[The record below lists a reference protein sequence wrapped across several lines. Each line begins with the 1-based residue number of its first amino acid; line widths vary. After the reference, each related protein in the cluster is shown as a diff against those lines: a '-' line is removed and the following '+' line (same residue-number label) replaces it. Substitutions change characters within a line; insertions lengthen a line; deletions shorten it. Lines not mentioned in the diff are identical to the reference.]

1 MDQSMFS
8 ENLHKAFWMVEFTVG
23 VDYFRFWFKAE
34 ATSGTCHAFH
44 VDNTEKDCLK
54 IDKD

>member
-1 MDQSMFS
+1 MDQSMSS
-8 ENLHKAFWMVEFTVG
+8 ENLHETFWMVEFTVG

-34 ATSGTCHAFH
+34 ATSGTCHALH

-54 IDKD
+54 IDND